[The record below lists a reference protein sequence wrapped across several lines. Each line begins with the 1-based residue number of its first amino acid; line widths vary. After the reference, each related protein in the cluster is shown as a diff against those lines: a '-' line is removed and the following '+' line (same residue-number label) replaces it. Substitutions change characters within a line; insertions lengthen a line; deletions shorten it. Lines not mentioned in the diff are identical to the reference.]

1 MNVVD
6 IMTHNPI
13 TVMSD
18 QPLGTALALM
28 ASHTCKHLPV
38 MSRSHH
44 LVGVISDRD
53 IRYALESPYT
63 LDTDW
68 SNHQHVRNTKISQ
81 VMTAAPIIV
90 EPQAPAK
97 MAAELMLTHR
107 IGCLPVMR
115 AETLV
120 GIITRSDILIAFMT
134 LLQRDEAIP
143 IKRTNSG
150 I

>member
-13 TVMSD
+13 TVMGD
-18 QPLGTALALM
+18 QPIVKALALM
-28 ASHTCKHLPV
+28 ASHGCKHLPV
-38 MSRSHH
+38 LSRSHH

-53 IRYALESPYT
+53 IRYALESPFT
-63 LDTDW
+63 QENDW
-68 SNHQHVRNTKISQ
+68 AQHQTAHHIKIST

-90 EPQAPAK
+90 EPQAPAEH
-97 MAAELMLTHR
+97 AAELMLSHS

-120 GIITRSDILIAFMT
+120 GIITRSDILIAFINIQ
-134 LLQRDEAIP
+134 QRASA
-143 IKRTNSG
+143 RNNG
-150 I
+150 AR

>member
-6 IMTHNPI
+6 IMTQNPV
-13 TVMSD
+13 TVMAD
-18 QPLGTALALM
+18 QPLGKALALM
-28 ASHTCKHLPV
+28 AAHACKHLPV

-53 IRYALESPYT
+53 IRYALESPFT
-63 LDTDW
+63 LDSDW
-68 SNHQHVRNTKISQ
+68 SNHHHVHDTKINQ

-97 MAAELMLTHR
+97 HAAELMLTHR

-115 AETLV
+115 GETLV

-134 LLQRDEAIP
+134 VLQRLDTMP
-143 IKRTNSG
+143 SHKSDT
-150 I
+150 